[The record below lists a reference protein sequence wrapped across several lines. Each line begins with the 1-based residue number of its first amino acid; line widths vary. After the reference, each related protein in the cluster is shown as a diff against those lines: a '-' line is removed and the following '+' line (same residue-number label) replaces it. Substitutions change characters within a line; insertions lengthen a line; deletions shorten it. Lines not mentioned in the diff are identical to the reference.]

1 MNPKLVPLL
10 TMTTQIAVRLPDDLV
25 DYIDGLVEG
34 REVKS
39 RADFV
44 ARAIRR
50 EQRHRLALADAEI
63 YRRLGEDPELMAIVE
78 YQSKHPLKLDD

>member
-1 MNPKLVPLL
+1 
-10 TMTTQIAVRLPDDLV
+10 MTTQIAVRLPDDLV
-25 DYIDGLVEG
+25 EYIDGLIEG

-39 RADFV
+39 RAEFV

-50 EQRHRLALADAEI
+50 EQRHRLALLDAEI
-63 YRRLGEDPELMAIVE
+63 YRRFGEDPELMAIVE